1 MHRKEL
7 GELKP
12 TPELLKYY
20 RDRVTDFEREREEL
34 IGRLDAIGIRRAE
47 QHQAEWELKKRT
59 EEVAELQKALSDAHA
74 YLFEERDR
82 LLAMQ
87 AENDE
92 LKLQEVEDRRRIQ
105 HLLQLMNPSEQEVTF
120 SRDAPPETIA
130 LYPKSTAQS
139 DLKQRE
145 AQQKQRGPAPHYP
158 ASGGGKTSQH
168 PPHVQQPPQASDRV
182 MRTVFLPAANT
193 ESLILKIESL
203 QAQLNEQRKFSN
215 ERIAA
220 LLEDRRIRD
229 ADESVQREA
238 SEKKARE
245 LGERLARTEDL
256 LQKATKDYILQRRE
270 AQNAHAELHEEE
282 ARLAME
288 LEKLGKER
296 KQMKEAAEQAA
307 ADAKAKAEAEAE
319 AYIAQFRDQLK
330 RREDDIHSLESVH
343 SAVAAQYERRINEL
357 EGQLRT
363 LRKKHKE
370 LEHRRALDLEGFTAD
385 VTTLRRLLSAV
396 DRRLHQTRLVQRLD
410 DDERL
415 DMLLEQL
422 EKRAPDPH
430 PTAGARDEGA
440 PFDAAAAARG
450 VKKAP
455 GGPERGGGKKKNQGG
470 GGRSAAGAGPGGI
483 GALDAAGV
491 ALDIQHIRRA
501 LGSVEDRL
509 GDARV
514 SAAAVAGQ
522 TPREIA
528 EAGKKAAEAATVR
541 AAHQTALEAHDYG
554 NMMKPSPMASKGGT
568 SGRPMSARGGGGSEN
583 SGPSYNGGG
592 GFTSTASS
600 AGMTRQRPLSARPAT
615 ASSGQRPRAFR

>member
-396 DRRLHQTRLVQRLD
+396 DRRLHQTRLV
-410 DDERL
+410 
-415 DMLLEQL
+415 
-422 EKRAPDPH
+422 
-430 PTAGARDEGA
+430 
-440 PFDAAAAARG
+440 
-450 VKKAP
+450 
-455 GGPERGGGKKKNQGG
+455 
-470 GGRSAAGAGPGGI
+470 
-483 GALDAAGV
+483 
-491 ALDIQHIRRA
+491 
-501 LGSVEDRL
+501 
-509 GDARV
+509 
-514 SAAAVAGQ
+514 
-522 TPREIA
+522 
-528 EAGKKAAEAATVR
+528 
-541 AAHQTALEAHDYG
+541 
-554 NMMKPSPMASKGGT
+554 
-568 SGRPMSARGGGGSEN
+568 
-583 SGPSYNGGG
+583 
-592 GFTSTASS
+592 
-600 AGMTRQRPLSARPAT
+600 
-615 ASSGQRPRAFR
+615 